1 MPTTGNTNTLKTVAA
16 VTTLLLLL
24 LLSCTTYAST
34 NKNSLA
40 SEPWLGLTTAD
51 NCLIAVTSNLCSL
64 SKHELYI
71 LNDTICKLY
80 IVKRLAHTTTG
91 VRPQVA
97 LRVLTA

>member
-1 MPTTGNTNTLKTVAA
+1 MPTTGNTNTLKTVAVAAA

-71 LNDTICKLY
+71 HNDTICILY
-80 IVKRLAHTTTG
+80 IVKRLATL
-91 VRPQVA
+91 
-97 LRVLTA
+97 LREYAHKWPLES